1 MCKLKAPMIKG
12 GVEYR
17 AGDTIE
23 LRPDQAERLAHII
36 EPHAPAKSVRA
47 TRKQET

>member
-1 MCKLKAPMIKG
+1 MMYKLKAPLIKG

-17 AGDTIE
+17 PGDKVE

-36 EPHAPAKSVRA
+36 EPHARARA

>member
-1 MCKLKAPMIKG
+1 MMYTLKAPLIKG
-12 GVEYR
+12 GIDYR
-17 AGDTIE
+17 AGDKIE

-36 EPHAPAKSVRA
+36 EPITRPRA